1 MPVMKVTPSTT
12 TLMAELMKKIEKIEE
27 TQKERLERNMEI
39 FNQRLRLLDPNDAR
53 MTVAMI
59 ETSRDI
65 QNSIVADQKL
75 CDELDQILGKC
86 RMAIFS
92 LSRLIKSMPL
102 PVQAA
107 PPTNNK
113 IKKRKS
119 KVEAAVPKRTKSD
132 EIQEAV
138 LVIDE
143 DTNEAAPGPGP
154 ST

>member
-1 MPVMKVTPSTT
+1 MAQISTKCKT
-12 TLMAELMKKIEKIEE
+12 A
-27 TQKERLERNMEI
+27 
-39 FNQRLRLLDPNDAR
+39 
-53 MTVAMI
+53 
-59 ETSRDI
+59 
-65 QNSIVADQKL
+65 IV
-75 CDELDQILGKC
+75 
-86 RMAIFS
+86 S
-92 LSRLIKSMPL
+92 LSKLIKSMPL
-102 PVQAA
+102 PVQAV

-119 KVEAAVPKRTKSD
+119 EVEAAVLKRTKSD